1 MRRQINHAAAAAAHA
16 ELLAALANRALRL
29 PRSDATLHLTQHG
42 LGNAETVRRCTTLM
56 RAQTQVLRDVAQ
68 RPGFDPDY
76 GSYTAHPLDPRTPE
90 PADDEL
96 SDDEARDEAVDQ
108 VLATP
113 ELMANWLAFECSR
126 EAKPVD
132 VQALTEHAV
141 IEASVPA
148 LLAVLLSGDDR
159 HASRALH
166 RLRELAIEQNA
177 ELIDQRAASLLRH
190 QRGLQPCAA

>member
-1 MRRQINHAAAAAAHA
+1 MQRQTNHEAAAAAHA
-16 ELLAALANRALRL
+16 ELLAALANKALRL
-29 PRSDATLHLTQHG
+29 QPDAAQHLTQHG

-56 RAQTQVLRDVAQ
+56 RTQAQVLRDVAQ

-96 SDDEARDEAVDQ
+96 SDDQAHDEAVDQ

-159 HASRALH
+159 HASRALR

-177 ELIDQRAASLLRH
+177 EHINTRAAALLADNCTAL
-190 QRGLQPCAA
+190 GLL